1 MDKPNSK
8 NKRGYKVLKKN
19 PNSSRLALASK
30 SWRSP
35 SLALGELGSKDRA
48 GTELGV
54 PSSGDLE
61 RSLIRD
67 PRAPLRQ
74 DPVPLILLS
83 WVPLK
88 PELILNP
95 GEDRFLRAGESR
107 RDDTGNGFL
116 KISLVLRVPRTEGIG
131 SLIDDKRTRSH
142 PRLLFDRNAAVGEA
156 PPPPGGNRLSPV
168 GPLSVIGVEEV
179 INWRKKFRLPGDVTI
194 RIPGPFDKVSD
205 FELGRED
212 LPWTA
217 ESSLLEDLDSYA
229 ESRYHLHPRGK
240 VFPMQEISKAERK
253 RCPVFEGC
261 WTSKFAFM
269 SFPRFSPTWCA
280 AGRDTIEQLLE
291 LPLKRCEVSFLV
303 SDEALDR
310 CSIRGLMSGSKGDEA
325 LAEYKKALE
334 AMSARR
340 AAVKRTAPVEDE
352 EVQFVGS
359 SRHQVTAAVAP
370 SSSKKKSKASG
381 SVPKT
386 PSPAPFDWSAV
397 LSNLNAKAFPLVPAR
412 LSLDGDSFAATRS
425 L

>member
-1 MDKPNSK
+1 MIDNTGRFKDDAETVIWLFPGNELDMC
-8 NKRGYKVLKKN
+8 GD
-19 PNSSRLALASK
+19 RLSIFREF
-30 SWRSP
+30 RSVCKIW
-35 SLALGELGSKDRA
+35 LNIYGTIYRDR
-48 GTELGV
+48 
-54 PSSGDLE
+54 
-61 RSLIRD
+61 
-67 PRAPLRQ
+67 
-74 DPVPLILLS
+74 
-83 WVPLK
+83 K
-88 PELILNP
+88 
-95 GEDRFLRAGESR
+95 
-107 RDDTGNGFL
+107 
-116 KISLVLRVPRTEGIG
+116 
-131 SLIDDKRTRSH
+131 
-142 PRLLFDRNAAVGEA
+142 
-156 PPPPGGNRLSPV
+156 NRLR
-168 GPLSVIGVEEV
+168 LSSLDYPP
-179 INWRKKFRLPGDVTI
+179 RKKFRLPGDVTI

-205 FELGRED
+205 FELGEIPVYESFFESGFRDQIHSLVDEISKAEKISPGQLNPSFWRILIAMQNLGD
-212 LPWTA
+212 LEGFTVGVA
-217 ESSLLEDLDSYA
+217 EVLYCYSISPLNGGEF
-229 ESRYHLHPRGK
+229 RYHLHPRGK

-291 LPLKRCEVSFLV
+291 LPLKRREVSFLV

-310 CSIRGLMSGSKGDEA
+310 CSIRGVMSGSKGDEA

-340 AAVKRTAPVEDE
+340 AAVNRTAPVEDE

-386 PSPAPFDWSAV
+386 SSPAPFDWSAV

-412 LSLDGDSFAATRS
+412 LSLDGDSFAAIRS